1 MRLGGVV
8 SHVSAASHWRLDVA
22 SRPLSPHITVG
33 RNRHDLPPAAANIH
47 WANLAALDID
57 ERAPVTTPLR
67 TTLDCARSL
76 PFGEALAVADSA
88 LRSGLVTADELETAA
103 DKLRGAGRQRI
114 GRVARH
120 ADGRSG
126 SALES
131 GLRAIF
137 IVARIS
143 GFDPQMVV
151 RDGDFFARVDLGD
164 RRRMIVAEA
173 DSFEHHGHRSALVR
187 DCRRYNELVARGW
200 RVLRFAWE
208 HVMFEPGWVETV
220 VRATILDL
228 PRRPS
233 GGQKPHVKLVA
244 AS

>member
-1 MRLGGVV
+1 MPWT
-8 SHVSAASHWRLDVA
+8 S
-22 SRPLSPHITVG
+22 I
-33 RNRHDLPPAAANIH
+33 
-47 WANLAALDID
+47 
-57 ERAPVTTPLR
+57 ERAPVTNPLR
-67 TTLDCARSL
+67 TTLDGARSL
-76 PFGEALAVADSA
+76 PFSEALAVADSA
-88 LRSGLVTADELETAA
+88 LRSGLVTAIELQRAA
-103 DKLRGAGRQRI
+103 DDLRGAGRQRVR
-114 GRVARH
+114 RVVRH

-137 IVARIS
+137 IVARIN
-143 GFDPQMVV
+143 GFDPQVVV
-151 RDGDFFARVDLGD
+151 RDDDFFARVDLGD

-208 HVMFEPGWVETV
+208 QVMFEPGWIEQWCEPP
-220 VRATILDL
+220 LLGL
-228 PRRPS
+228 PRRRS
-233 GGQKPHVKLVA
+233 GGQKGHGRILA